1 VTKVVQSYFFTSLPE
16 FNAVLRQF
24 NILADRGTEDSR
36 VFKNGGL
43 QYRILDS
50 DGKKIGVPVKAYSIS
65 NRPTLAR
72 LETLFKGNDRLRD
85 PHKEAHAITMMRVS
99 YRTSC
104 LDYHG

>member
-1 VTKVVQSYFFTSLPE
+1 
-16 FNAVLRQF
+16 
-24 NILADRGTEDSR
+24 

-85 PHKEAHAITMMRVS
+85 PHKKRSINVMEQYLS
-99 YRTSC
+99 GYSC
-104 LDYHG
+104 LDHG